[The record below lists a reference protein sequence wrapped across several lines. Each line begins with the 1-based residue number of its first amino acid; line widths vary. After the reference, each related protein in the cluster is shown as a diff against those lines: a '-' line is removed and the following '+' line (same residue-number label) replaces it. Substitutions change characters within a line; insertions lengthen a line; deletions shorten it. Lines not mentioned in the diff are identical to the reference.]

1 MRRSSI
7 SPMSATSRA
16 DTFMRDSHKWSTR
29 HAALTSQGS
38 KKARLS
44 EFGCVIPG
52 VALVFGCN
60 IRRADYFLR
69 GANDTDLHQMLITL
83 ASHVIDADR
92 DGPKLAVAV
101 DRLPGTG

>member
-1 MRRSSI
+1 MVDQACGPNFSG
-7 SPMSATSRA
+7 
-16 DTFMRDSHKWSTR
+16 F
-29 HAALTSQGS
+29 QE
-38 KKARLS
+38 S
-44 EFGCVIPG
+44 EVIRIWLRYPG